1 MSLAAEI
8 RAEMGRKNI
17 RPAGLARA
25 TGMSKEKISRIV
37 TREVQD
43 IALEDLEKI
52 SEVLETPTWEFMR
65 RAEENKEG
73 ATSSTSGALGNTK
86 KAGHFND

>member
-8 RAEMGRKNI
+8 RAEMGRKNL
-17 RPAGLARA
+17 RPVGLARA
-25 TGMSKEKISRIV
+25 AGMSKEKISRMV

-43 IALEDLEKI
+43 ISLEDLEKI
-52 SEVLETPTWEFMR
+52 AKVLDTPSWEFMR
-65 RAEENKEG
+65 RAGENKG
-73 ATSSTSGALGNTK
+73 ATSSTSDAPGNNK

>member
-52 SEVLETPTWEFMR
+52 SEVLETPTWELMR

-73 ATSSTSGALGNTK
+73 ATSSTSGAPGNNK

>member
-25 TGMSKEKISRIV
+25 TGISKEKISRIV

-52 SEVLETPTWEFMR
+52 SEVLETPSWEFMR
-65 RAEENKEG
+65 RAGENKG

>member
-43 IALEDLEKI
+43 ISLEDLEKI
-52 SEVLETPTWEFMR
+52 AKVLETPTWEFMR
-65 RAEENKEG
+65 RAGENKG
-73 ATSSTSGALGNTK
+73 ATSSTSGAPGNNK

>member
-43 IALEDLEKI
+43 ISLEDLEKI
-52 SEVLETPTWEFMR
+52 SEVLDTPTWEFMR
-65 RAEENKEG
+65 RAKDKG
-73 ATSSTSGALGNTK
+73 ATSSTSGAPGNNK

>member
-1 MSLAAEI
+1 MKKLMLLMACLTLVSCASW
-8 RAEMGRKNI
+8 
-17 RPAGLARA
+17 

-43 IALEDLEKI
+43 ISLEDLEKI
-52 SEVLETPTWEFMR
+52 SEVLDTPTWDFMR
-65 RAEENKEG
+65 RAGENKG
-73 ATSSTSGALGNTK
+73 ATSSTSDAPGNNK

>member
-43 IALEDLEKI
+43 ITLEDLEKI
-52 SEVLETPTWEFMR
+52 SEVLHTPTSKNKHN
-65 RAEENKEG
+65 ANENKG
-73 ATSSTSGALGNTK
+73 AASSTSGAR
-86 KAGHFND
+86 

>member
-52 SEVLETPTWEFMR
+52 SEVLDTPTWEFMR

-73 ATSSTSGALGNTK
+73 ATSSTSGALGNNK